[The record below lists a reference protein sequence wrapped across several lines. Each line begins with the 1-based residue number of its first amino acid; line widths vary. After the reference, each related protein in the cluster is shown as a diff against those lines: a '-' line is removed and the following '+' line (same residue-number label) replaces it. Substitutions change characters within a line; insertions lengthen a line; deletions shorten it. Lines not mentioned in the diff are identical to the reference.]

1 MLDDP
6 DVWRDVDAHSRHGRT
21 RQSSRLTIV
30 ETVETHEDSRDERM
44 CAESR
49 GVRPPRT
56 VAPVGRVR
64 TPLTFGGSGV
74 YINISHA
81 RPGMHNPMQIA
92 QQRFGYTYRHS
103 CSAGSPACSVDVIKP
118 AGPAVPPAPHIWV
131 LAHHGH
137 GARATCHCQRATCK
151 TNTERITV
159 LIISDVLTQGPSAT
173 RAALITRATTSARAS
188 A

>member
-1 MLDDP
+1 MSRKRGDAVGSRCHRREGRGGVLMLFVSTCRASREFCVNSHFHLVLRYTTDTFRQNPISEPNARLAKIPMLDDP

-103 CSAGSPACSVDVIKP
+103 CSG
-118 AGPAVPPAPHIWV
+118 
-131 LAHHGH
+131 
-137 GARATCHCQRATCK
+137 
-151 TNTERITV
+151 
-159 LIISDVLTQGPSAT
+159 
-173 RAALITRATTSARAS
+173 
-188 A
+188 